1 MHHVYKAGLAS
12 FALIVIL
19 NLTACAPKTQ
29 TLRDDSILAD
39 TSGLELDESEA
50 PTELYIRPGAPGLG
64 EYDRFIIDL
73 INIHYDDP
81 NMQELTPE
89 QANRMKVYL
98 SNVMYEELTD
108 AGYEVGTRSEPDT
121 LRISFTLSGL
131 RAPSAGANVSAA
143 VVPFAIS
150 VGEVTVEAV
159 IRDGLS
165 NQIEAVVVTRV
176 RGSRFLNPSPWSTW
190 ADIEKFFDSWAKG
203 FREAVDEAHGR

>member
-108 AGYEVGTRSEPDT
+108 AGYEVGTRSEPNT